1 MAESPLPEIMR
12 LSLSD
17 LALKIKILNLNLGAS
32 IGDVLSRALDPPMA
46 INVQRAVSMLVEVRL
61 LTGLT
66 SATYPFPGQS
76 VDPFRGYYTHG

>member
-17 LALKIKILNLNLGAS
+17 LALKIKILKVNLGAS

-46 INVQRAVSMLVEVRL
+46 INIQRAVSMLVEVSHAFER
-61 LTGLT
+61 
-66 SATYPFPGQS
+66 SYF
-76 VDPFRGYYTHG
+76 YYSLYRRSKR